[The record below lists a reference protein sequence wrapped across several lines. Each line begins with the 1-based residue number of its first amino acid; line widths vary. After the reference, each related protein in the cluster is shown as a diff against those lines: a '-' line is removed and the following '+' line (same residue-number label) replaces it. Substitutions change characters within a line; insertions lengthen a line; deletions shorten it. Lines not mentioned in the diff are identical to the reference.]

1 MWDAT
6 GNSSWTYDEY
16 GRTTTA
22 TRVVDGRSY
31 VSANT
36 YDALDRV
43 REMTYPDNETL
54 TYSYQPNTLLD
65 GIQFS
70 IGNLDLV
77 SDIVYKDIG
86 LLDSYTLGS
95 SPTTAT
101 QSFEYWKID
110 DASRSPF
117 AAIKRIKLSKDSTDL
132 VNREMQYDAVGN
144 VTKIVD
150 GVNSETV
157 DYTYDDLDRIL
168 TASVPTGESFAYD
181 TIGNMTS
188 KAGTALNYG
197 TTTPKHAVKSHGT
210 TTYTY
215 DANGSMTAKGTQT
228 VKYDPEQQ
236 SIRIQD
242 GTSVHRATYDG
253 DGVRRKR
260 DDSNGTVHYL
270 GSYERKLAGGS
281 NSPETIT
288 KYYSASLGAMSRPMA
303 FRRSGT
309 LHWLS
314 SDHLGGTIRV
324 LDSSFTALD
333 GMRYK
338 PYGEDRDTGSS
349 LNTDR
354 KFTGQTEDEAAGLYW
369 YASRAYD
376 PAIGRFVMPD
386 PIVPVPGNPQ
396 ALNRYSYVYNNPLRY
411 TDPSGH
417 DPLGEDWENEWR
429 KNHPGQ
435 ELTDHHRR
443 LRLLSLLIRGTEED
457 GSWSERDWA
466 AFDKKPREFIA
477 AVDPSNETGVERFA
491 RYTEE
496 LASWYSPS
504 ETENFVRAFGN
515 LFADIPL
522 SGRWDKA
529 LKKTGYGNRLK
540 YLIIEPTGLK
550 TEYLG
555 DPRESQTHHYAA
567 FVVSGYYL
575 GAERAKVLNWL
586 REAWG
591 WFEDPGDIALGIV
604 GANHGWALR
613 VTDDPANLVSLI
625 RTTLAK

>member
-1 MWDAT
+1 MAD
-6 GNSSWTYDEY
+6 
-16 GRTTTA
+16 
-22 TRVVDGRSY
+22 
-31 VSANT
+31 
-36 YDALDRV
+36 
-43 REMTYPDNETL
+43 
-54 TYSYQPNTLLD
+54 
-65 GIQFS
+65 
-70 IGNLDLV
+70 
-77 SDIVYKDIG
+77 
-86 LLDSYTLGS
+86 
-95 SPTTAT
+95 
-101 QSFEYWKID
+101 SFEYWKLD
-110 DASRSPF
+110 DATRSPF
-117 AAIKRIKLSKDSTDL
+117 AAVKRIKLSKDSTDL
-132 VNREMQYDAVGN
+132 VNREMQYDAAGN

-157 DYTYDDLDRIL
+157 DYTYDDLDRLL
-168 TASVPTGESFAYD
+168 TASVPTGEIFAYD

-188 KAGTALNYG
+188 KAGTTLDYG
-197 TTTPKHAVKSHGT
+197 TTAPKHAVKSHGT

-215 DANGSMTAKGTQT
+215 DANGSMTARGTQT
-228 VKYDPEQQ
+228 IKYDPEQRP
-236 SIRIQD
+236 IRIQD
-242 GTSVHRATYDG
+242 GTNYYLSTYDG

-260 DDSNGTVHYL
+260 QDSNGTVHYL
-270 GSYERKLAGGS
+270 GGYERKLADTY
-281 NSPETIT
+281 NSEVVT
-288 KYYSASLGAMSRPMA
+288 KYYSASLGAMSRPVA
-303 FRRSGT
+303 FRRGGT
-309 LHWLS
+309 LHWVG

-324 LDSSFTALD
+324 LNDSFTAMD

-376 PAIGRFVMPD
+376 PAIGRFVSPD

-417 DPLGEDWENEWR
+417 DPLDEVWENEWR

-443 LRLLSLLIRGTEED
+443 LRLISLLIKGSEKD
-457 GSWSERDWA
+457 GSWNDSDWA
-466 AFDKKPREFIA
+466 AFHDKHKGLA
-477 AVDPSNETGVERFA
+477 SALDPSNETGVERFA

-496 LASWYSPS
+496 LASWYSLS
-504 ETENFVRAFGN
+504 ETEQFVRAFGN

-522 SGRWDKA
+522 SGPWDEA
-529 LKKTGYGNRLK
+529 LKETGYGMRRN
-540 YLIIEPTGLK
+540 YLLIGPSGLK

-555 DPRESQTHHYAA
+555 DPGEIQSHHYAA
-567 FVVSGYYL
+567 FVVAGYYM
-575 GAERAKVLNWL
+575 GAARAKALNWF
-586 REAWG
+586 RETTNLWTNR
-591 WFEDPGDIALGIV
+591 GDIPLGIA

-625 RTTLAK
+625 RTALAK